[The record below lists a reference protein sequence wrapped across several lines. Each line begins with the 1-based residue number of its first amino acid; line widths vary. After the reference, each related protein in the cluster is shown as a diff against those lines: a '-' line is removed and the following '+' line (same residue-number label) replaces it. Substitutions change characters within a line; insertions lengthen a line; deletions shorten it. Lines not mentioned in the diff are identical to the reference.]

1 MTLTNNRGL
10 KMLCNLVLLFKM
22 ILYNISL
29 KRRISTGCDTT
40 FSYISVQ
47 LIINYEEYLVQLK
60 HNLVLWSHKHTLK
73 HPLMLQW
80 NKTNNCITFS
90 TEYHRQV
97 FFGNNMGFLLNEQ
110 CCKNFCGNH
119 PIMVYYITAD
129 GWWQHVCQF

>member
-1 MTLTNNRGL
+1 
-10 KMLCNLVLLFKM
+10 MLCNLVLLFKM

-73 HPLMLQW
+73 HPLMLQ
-80 NKTNNCITFS
+80 
-90 TEYHRQV
+90 
-97 FFGNNMGFLLNEQ
+97 
-110 CCKNFCGNH
+110 
-119 PIMVYYITAD
+119 
-129 GWWQHVCQF
+129 